1 MEIMYREES
10 YRIIQSCY
18 EVFKHLG
25 PGLMEIVYKDALEIE
40 FRKQYIPF
48 EREKKYEIIYKG
60 VKLQRHYL
68 ADFVVFEK
76 IILEVKAIQ
85 KEINNIEITQTLNY
99 LSLSKN
105 RLGLIVNFSDSVR
118 YKRIVK

>member
-1 MEIMYREES
+1 MEITYKEES
-10 YRIIQSCY
+10 YMIMQSCY

-25 PGLMEIVYKDALEIE
+25 PGLLEIVYKDALEIE

-68 ADFVVFEK
+68 ADFVVFGK
-76 IILEVKAIQ
+76 IILEIKAIL
-85 KEINNIEITQTLNY
+85 KEISDTDISQTLNY

-105 RLGLIVNFSDSVR
+105 KLGLIVNFSDSVR